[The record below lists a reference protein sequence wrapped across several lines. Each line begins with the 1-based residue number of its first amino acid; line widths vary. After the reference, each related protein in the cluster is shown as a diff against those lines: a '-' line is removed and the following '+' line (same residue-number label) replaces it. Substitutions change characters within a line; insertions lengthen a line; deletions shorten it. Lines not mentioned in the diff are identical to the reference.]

1 MLTRYIFFA
10 ALILL
15 LGSCGN
21 RTDQPQQAENTGIPV
36 LTVANFDSLAGQHIG
51 KEVQIEGL
59 VDHVCRHSGKR
70 MFLVQTE
77 GEGRVKVV
85 TGENIPSFDVA
96 LEGNEVIVQGIVD
109 ELKVDEQYL
118 VEWEK
123 ELKDQEVAEQQEAAE
138 SEPAGQEEPAE
149 GVHAG
154 MGEQVD
160 QGTHN
165 EAWDQIADYR
175 AQIAASEKGYLSF
188 FSVICSEFK
197 QKEN

>member
-1 MLTRYIFFA
+1 MFIRFMFLATLT
-10 ALILL
+10 LL
-15 LGSCGN
+15 LMSCGK
-21 RTDQPQQAENTGIPV
+21 RPDRSQQADITGITV
-36 LTVANFDSLAGQHIG
+36 LTVANFESLAGQYIG

-96 LEGNEVIVQGIVD
+96 LEGNEVIVKGIVD

-123 ELKDQEVAEQQEAAE
+123 ELQDQEAAGQQEADE
-138 SEPAGQEEPAE
+138 SEPEGQEEPAE

-154 MGEQVD
+154 MGEQAD